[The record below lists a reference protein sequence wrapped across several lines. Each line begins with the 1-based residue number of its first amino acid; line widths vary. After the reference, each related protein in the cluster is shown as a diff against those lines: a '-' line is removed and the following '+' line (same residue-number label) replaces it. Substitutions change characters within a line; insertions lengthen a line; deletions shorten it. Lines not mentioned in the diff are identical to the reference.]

1 MSVQNI
7 NKKNKFKL

>member
-7 NKKNKFKL
+7 